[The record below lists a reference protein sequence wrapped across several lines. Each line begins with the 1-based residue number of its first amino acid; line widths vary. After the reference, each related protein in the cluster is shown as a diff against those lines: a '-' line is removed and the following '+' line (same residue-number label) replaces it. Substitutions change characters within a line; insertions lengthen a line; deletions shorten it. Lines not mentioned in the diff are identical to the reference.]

1 MSQPSL
7 RVLSRFLRLGWVIVS
22 GMVALVWFLLRVSG
36 NETAGRIAW
45 MQWMSRRFL
54 ALLHCQVTVSGD
66 IPSEGLIASN
76 HLGYVDILVMG
87 SLCPAIFVAKSDV
100 NGWPVFGWLTRNAGT
115 IFVSRDH
122 PTKVPAQLSE
132 MKKPLKEGIPVVLFP
147 EGTSSDGS
155 SVLPFRSSLLE
166 SGVRS
171 GKLVTPAG
179 IAYDLLE
186 DGDPGQEIAYWG
198 DHTLLPHLLNLL
210 SKSAFKAR
218 ITFGLSRPTEP
229 DRKREA
235 KRLQCEVA
243 QLVKK
248 RPGDPQP

>member
-7 RVLSRFLRLGWVIVS
+7 RVFSRFLRLGWVIVS

-122 PTKVPAQLSE
+122 PAEVPAQLSE
-132 MKKPLKEGIPVVLFP
+132 MKKPLKD
-147 EGTSSDGS
+147 GTSSDGS
-155 SVLPFRSSLLE
+155 RVLPFRSSLLE

-210 SKSAFKAR
+210 SKSAFEAR
-218 ITFGLSRPTEP
+218 ITFGLSRPPEL

-235 KRLQCEVA
+235 KRLHFEVS
-243 QLVKK
+243 QLVGK
-248 RPGDPQP
+248 RSSDPQP